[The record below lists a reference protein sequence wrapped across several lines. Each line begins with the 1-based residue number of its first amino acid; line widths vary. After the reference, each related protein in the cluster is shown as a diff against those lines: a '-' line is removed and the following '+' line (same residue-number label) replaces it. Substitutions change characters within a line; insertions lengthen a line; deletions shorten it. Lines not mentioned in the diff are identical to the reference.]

1 MKRAGQTIGIL
12 QARTGST
19 RLRGKVLLPVLG
31 QPLLGVLLD
40 RLRPAQ
46 QVQKWI
52 VATTELPQDEAIVSL
67 ASAMGFACYR
77 GHPED
82 CLDRYYRA
90 AREYAADHVVR
101 LTADNPLVEA
111 DFVDWVVDQYQDAS
125 PECDYAS
132 SGLSHT
138 FPTGLSVEVFS
149 FGALEAAWRED
160 QFPRREHV
168 TPFLYLHPERFNIKT
183 LRADEDWG
191 QLRWTVDTQED
202 LEFVR
207 LVFNYFGRTRFTW
220 RQAVDAVLE
229 HPEWIAKNRHVVQRT
244 I

>member
-1 MKRAGQTIGIL
+1 MKRAGQTVGIL

-19 RLRGKVLLPVLG
+19 RLPGKVLLPVLG
-31 QPLLGVLLD
+31 QPLLAVLLD
-40 RLRPAQ
+40 RVRPAQ

-52 VATTELPQDEAIVSL
+52 VATTELPQDEAIESL
-67 ASAMGFACYR
+67 ASNMGFACYR

-90 AREYAADHVVR
+90 ACAYSADHVVR

-111 DFVDWVVDQYQDAS
+111 DFVDWVVDQYQQAS

-149 FGALEAAWRED
+149 FAALEVAWRED
-160 QFPRREHV
+160 QSPHREHV
-168 TPFLYLHPERFNIKT
+168 TPFFYQHPERFKIKT
-183 LRADEDWG
+183 VRADQDWC
-191 QLRWTVDTQED
+191 QLRWTVDTPED

-207 LVFNYFGRTRFTW
+207 SVFNYFGHIRFSW
-220 RQAVDAVLE
+220 RQALDAVLL
-229 HPEWIAKNRHVVQRT
+229 HPEWISKNCHVVQRT